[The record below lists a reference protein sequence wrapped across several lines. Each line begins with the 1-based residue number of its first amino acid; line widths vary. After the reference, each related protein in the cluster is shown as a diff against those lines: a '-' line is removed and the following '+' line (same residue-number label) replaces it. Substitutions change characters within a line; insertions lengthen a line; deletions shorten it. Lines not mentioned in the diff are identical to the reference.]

1 MFFIQRFTCTRKGL
15 PKTINYWKKHN
26 IQVILDYT
34 NENKKNV
41 DKNYQEILDLIQHY
55 PNHHIALKL
64 SSINFNT
71 NFLQNIMNKSIQKN
85 CKILI
90 DAENFEIQ
98 DQIEKLTNDS
108 LEIYNKGNV
117 HVYKTYQMYRN
128 DYFDILKKDLEKER
142 DFSLG
147 VKLVRG
153 AYYNQ
158 DYKHG
163 ILFPTIEETHQN
175 YNNAINLFLEKRQK
189 NDMLICATHNEKSI
203 SKAQN
208 VKNIEFAQL
217 MGMHD
222 KFSKNLAKDHVVY
235 KYIPYGNFV
244 DTIPYLIR
252 RLYENY
258 PMITNFWK

>member
-1 MFFIQRFTCTRKGL
+1 MFIQRFTCTKKSL
-15 PKTINYWKKHN
+15 PRTIDYWKKHN

-41 DKNYQEILDLIQHY
+41 DKNYQEILDLIQQY
-55 PNHHIALKL
+55 PNQHVALKL
-64 SSINFNT
+64 SSINFDT
-71 NFLQNIMNKSIQKN
+71 NYLENIMEKSIEKN

-90 DAENFEIQ
+90 DAENFQIQ
-98 DQIEKLTNDS
+98 DQIEKLTNKS
-108 LEIYNKGNV
+108 LENYNKYGV

-128 DYFDILKKDLEKER
+128 DSFDILKKDLEKER

-158 DYKHG
+158 DSKHG

-175 YNNAINLFLEKRQK
+175 YNNAINLFAEKRQK
-189 NDMLICATHNEKSI
+189 KDMLICATHNENSI
-203 SKAQN
+203 SIAQN

-222 KFSKNLAKDHVVY
+222 TFSKTLAKDHIVY
-235 KYIPYGNFV
+235 KYIPYGNLV
-244 DTIPYLIR
+244 DTLPYLIR

-258 PMITNFWK
+258 PMISNLWK